1 MDPLSFSANG
11 NDTQKHNNE
20 SYAERTI
27 AETINNGLFSV
38 DAKWQVQYWNKG
50 AEKLL
55 GVLQKDIIGQNLW
68 EKFAAIIPVH
78 FYATYH
84 KAFLRD
90 VPVHFQE
97 YWEEMGTWF
106 DVITYYYNHILSV
119 SFKSISH
126 ASNPFWS
133 QQRLKIVNE
142 LYKFVTEVTNDC
154 LWEWDLGN
162 KEIFWIDGGH
172 KRAFGYQIENALIPQ
187 LFWESRLH
195 PDDRL
200 RVMSKFNKVTCDG
213 TSVLW
218 EDEYRFRK
226 SNGEYAYVHDR
237 GHIVHENNIPSRMI
251 GATQDITVRKLTE
264 LQLLETEKKLSLIA
278 KQTVNAVIITD
289 TDNRITWVNSA
300 FTLITGYEEAEVTGK
315 MPDSFLYGDET
326 DIATIRYLKKQII
339 DKQPS
344 DCDIVIYSK
353 SGSKYWLHIHKQ
365 PLFDEKH
372 DCDRFFSIGTDIT
385 EKILLQKKLE
395 QERLDRQK
403 EITGAV
409 LSAQECEREEIG
421 KELHDNLNQILGAA
435 KLYVDMA
442 KKNETDRTLCLSKAS
457 ECIVSVIEEI
467 RKISKTMG
475 ANGLFVLGF
484 FERVQILLNDV
495 MMTCPIKIEFN
506 NTGIIANE
514 LDEKLQLN
522 IFRIIQEQV
531 NNIIR
536 HAKAS
541 HAMIDL
547 SRRGD
552 KIMLVISDNGQ
563 GCNTSE
569 KRKGV
574 GIRNIM
580 SRAELYGGKVLIVS
594 GPGKGYKLKVEFQ
607 YPRIAHEH

>member
-1 MDPLSFSANG
+1 MDYPSFSANG
-11 NDTQKHNNE
+11 SDTQNHHNE
-20 SYAERTI
+20 AYTEKTI

-38 DAKWQVQYWNKG
+38 DAEWRVQYWNKG

-55 GVLQKDIIGQNLW
+55 GVLQKDIIGHNLW
-68 EKFAAIIPVH
+68 EKFAGLIPVH

-84 KAFLRD
+84 KAFLQD
-90 VPVHFQE
+90 VPVRFQE

-106 DVITYYYNHILSV
+106 EVNTYCYNHILSV

-126 ASNPFWS
+126 VPSPSWS

-154 LWEWDLGN
+154 LWEWDLPN

-172 KRAFGYQIENALIPQ
+172 KRVFGYQIENALIPQ
-187 LFWESRLH
+187 SFWESRVH
-195 PDDRL
+195 PDDRV
-200 RVMSKFNKVTCDG
+200 RVMNKFNKVTSDG

-218 EDEYRFRK
+218 EDEYRFQK

-237 GHIVHENNIPSRMI
+237 GHMIYEDKKPSRMI
-251 GATQDITVRKLTE
+251 GATQDITERKLTE
-264 LQLLETEKKLSLIA
+264 LQLLESEKKLSLIA

-289 TDNRITWVNSA
+289 TDEKIIWVNSA
-300 FTLITGYEEAEVTGK
+300 FTRITEYEESEVIGQK
-315 MPDSFLYGDET
+315 PESFLYGKET
-326 DIATIRYLKKQII
+326 DPATVQYLREKIAEQ
-339 DKQPS
+339 QPS
-344 DCDIVIYSK
+344 DCDIVQYSK
-353 SGSKYWLHIHKQ
+353 SGRRYWLHIHKQ
-365 PLFDEKH
+365 PLFNEKQE
-372 DCDRFFSIGTDIT
+372 CDRFFSIGTDIT

-395 QERLDRQK
+395 QERLTRQL
-403 EITGAV
+403 EITEAV
-409 LSAQECEREEIG
+409 LTAQEFEREEIG

-435 KLYVDMA
+435 KLYVDLA
-442 KKNETDRTLCLSKAS
+442 KKKELNRNLCLGKAS

-484 FERVQILLNDV
+484 FERVQILVNDV
-495 MMTCPIKIEFN
+495 MMTSAIKIEFN

-541 HAMIDL
+541 HAKIDL

-594 GPGKGYKLKVEFQ
+594 GPGKGYKLIVEFQ
-607 YPRIAHEH
+607 SPAARPT

>member
-1 MDPLSFSANG
+1 MDSLSFSANG
-11 NDTQKHNNE
+11 NDTQKHNKE

-27 AETINNGLFSV
+27 AETINSGLFSV
-38 DAKWQVQYWNKG
+38 DARWQVQYWNKG
-50 AEKLL
+50 AEKIL

-78 FYATYH
+78 FYAAYH
-84 KAFLRD
+84 KSFLQD

-106 DVITYYYNHILSV
+106 EVITYYYNQILSV

-126 ASNPFWS
+126 ASNPSRS
-133 QQRLKIVNE
+133 QQRIKIVNE

-154 LWEWDLGN
+154 LWEWDLAN

-172 KRAFGYQIENALIPQ
+172 KRAFGYRIENALVPQ

-200 RVMSKFNKVTCDG
+200 RVMNKFNKVTSDV

-237 GHIVHENNIPSRMI
+237 GHIVHEKNIPSRMI

-264 LQLLETEKKLSLIA
+264 LELLESEKKLSLLA

-289 TDNRITWVNSA
+289 TEDKIIWVNNA
-300 FTLITGYEEAEVTGK
+300 FTVITEYEEAEVTGK
-315 MPDSFLYGDET
+315 TPESFLYGKET
-326 DIATIRYLKKQII
+326 DPATLQYLKEQLLTRRI
-339 DKQPS
+339 S
-344 DCDIVIYSK
+344 DCDIINYSK
-353 SGSKYWLHIHKQ
+353 SGRRFWVHIHKQ
-365 PLFDEKH
+365 PLFNEKQ
-372 DCDRFFSIGTDIT
+372 DCDRFFSIATDIT
-385 EKILLQKKLE
+385 EKILLQQKLE
-395 QERLDRQK
+395 QEKLTKQK
-403 EITGAV
+403 EITEAV
-409 LSAQECEREEIG
+409 ITAQEYEREEIG

-442 KKNETDRTLCLSKAS
+442 KKSETDRTLCLGKAS

-495 MMTCPIKIEFN
+495 MMASAIKIEFYHA
-506 NTGIIANE
+506 GIIANE

-522 IFRIIQEQV
+522 IFRIIQEQL

-607 YPRIAHEH
+607 YPRTVHEH